1 MVFSSNVFLFVFLP
15 IVLAVYYFIGNKF
28 RNYWLL
34 FVSIF
39 FYGWNQPKFLW
50 IIFYSIILNYLGGLL
65 IAKVECKKK
74 KKIIM
79 IVTIILNL
87 LCLFYF
93 KYFNLLILTIERLT
107 HSTLSFTEVV
117 LPIGISFFT
126 FQSMSYVLDVYMNKV
141 SVQKNVLKLALYV
154 VLFPQLVAGPIV
166 RYAEVAEEIDQRETN
181 FDNLLYGTKR
191 FIIGLAKKTIVANT
205 LAISVDAI
213 FALSP
218 NENSVLSAW
227 FGIICYTLQI
237 YFDFSGYSDMAI
249 GLGRMFG
256 FHFAENFNYPYIAR
270 SIGEYWRRWHISLAT
285 WFRDYVYIPLGGNR
299 KHVYINLIIVFALTG
314 IWHGAAYQYIVW
326 GIYNACFMVIERYV
340 QTHRKRPPADT
351 LYNRI
356 LQHIY
361 ALFSI
366 MIGLVY
372 FRASGLTYGT
382 KYLGSMF
389 GLLKNTTPRFD
400 VRWYLDRY
408 TVLILIVAI
417 LWSTPFFQKLWDKV
431 SHRWSTNIKI
441 AVTNTGLL
449 ILFVY
454 SLSCIV
460 MSTYNPFIYFQF

>member
-50 IIFYSIILNYLGGLL
+50 IIFYSIILNYLGGLF

-166 RYAEVAEEIDQRETN
+166 RYTEVAEEIDQRETN
-181 FDNLLYGTKR
+181 FDNLLYGIKR

-205 LAISVDAI
+205 LAVSVDAI
-213 FALSP
+213 FALPP

-227 FGIICYTLQI
+227 LGIICYTLQI

-270 SIGEYWRRWHISLAT
+270 SIGEYWRRWHISLST

-417 LWSTPFFQKLWDKV
+417 LWSTSFFQKLWDKV